1 MGYLL
6 SPTLFHFTYYFPQP
20 INSYFTKWLYD
31 PLTSLLQPMLSLSLS
46 PRRWPSQVITNILGW
61 RRKLSSWCDKK
72 SEQCS
77 QCKEK
82 MKMVAI
88 WEGIKIGLKF
98 GEGFFV
104 HSLCTLSLI
113 ISGLHKD
120 VYVWCMRKL
129 FLKLGS
135 SRL

>member
-6 SPTLFHFTYYFPQP
+6 SPTLFHFTYYFPQS

-31 PLTSLLQPMLSLSLS
+31 TLTSLLQPMLSLSLS
-46 PRRWPSQVITNILGW
+46 AKVAFTSHNQYSGW

-113 ISGLHKD
+113 RSGLHKD

-135 SRL
+135 SRF